1 MISGCG
7 KYLRPLS
14 LCAIKLDRYT
24 MSSIHK
30 NLNYLNNQRGWVL
43 VVGLV
48 ILVMLTILSMALMKT
63 TRLEEKMAGATRDMN
78 LSFQAAETA
87 LRAAETFIE
96 SQTNGSIFDTTNEA
110 NGIYNQNTPE
120 PDNLF
125 TIDWNAKS
133 AEIDGEL
140 EGVALPPRYM
150 IKKLEKIDDE
160 DDTDPTVFRVTVRGT
175 GGTNNR
181 ATLLRSHYAKVFDA
195 EPAGPVGR
203 LSWEQLFPSQ

>member
-1 MISGCG
+1 
-7 KYLRPLS
+7 
-14 LCAIKLDRYT
+14 
-24 MSSIHK
+24 MSSIHR
-30 NLNYLNNQRGWVL
+30 NLNYPDNQRGWVL

-96 SQTNGSIFDTTNEA
+96 SKTEESFFDETNKAI
-110 NGIYNQNTPE
+110 GIYGPTVDE
-120 PDNLF
+120 DITVEWDDDN
-125 TIDWNAKS
+125 S
-133 AEIDGEL
+133 AIAGRLEGDPLVLVPLEL
-140 EGVALPPRYM
+140 EGVAIPAARFM
-150 IKKLEKIDDE
+150 IKQLEQIGDA
-160 DDTDPTVFRVTVRGT
+160 TVFRVTVRGT

-181 ATLLRSHYAKVFDA
+181 ATLLRSHYAKVFGADSS
-195 EPAGPVGR
+195 GPEGR

>member
-1 MISGCG
+1 M
-7 KYLRPLS
+7 LADHRNLTH
-14 LCAIKLDRYT
+14 LD
-24 MSSIHK
+24 
-30 NLNYLNNQRGWVL
+30 NQRGWVL

-96 SQTNGSIFDTTNEA
+96 SKTDESFFDTTSET
-110 NGIYNQNTPE
+110 NGIYSQTDDEPE
-120 PDNLF
+120 NLF
-125 TIDWNAKS
+125 TEVWDDENSKAMF
-133 AEIDGEL
+133 ADEE
-140 EGVALPPRYM
+140 EGLQGVPLSPRYM
-150 IKKLEKIDDE
+150 IKKLEKIDDADVTE
-160 DDTDPTVFRVTVRGT
+160 PTVFRVTGRGT

-181 ATLLRSHYAKVFDA
+181 ATLLRSHYAKKFG
-195 EPAGPVGR
+195 AGSSGTEGR

>member
-1 MISGCG
+1 
-7 KYLRPLS
+7 
-14 LCAIKLDRYT
+14 

-30 NLNYLNNQRGWVL
+30 NLNYPDNQRGWVL

-96 SQTNGSIFDTTNEA
+96 SKTDESFFDTTSET
-110 NGIYNQNTPE
+110 NGIYSQTDDEPE
-120 PDNLF
+120 NLF
-125 TIDWNAKS
+125 TEASWVDENSRAMFDDEVE
-133 AEIDGEL
+133 AL
-140 EGVALPPRYM
+140 QGVSLSPRYM
-150 IKKLEKIDDE
+150 IKKLGKIGSNLTITGYGDDN
-160 DDTDPTVFRVTVRGT
+160 TAPTVFRVTVRGT

-181 ATLLRSHYAKVFDA
+181 ATLLRSHYSKMF
-195 EPAGPVGR
+195 
-203 LSWEQLFPSQ
+203 

>member
-1 MISGCG
+1 
-7 KYLRPLS
+7 
-14 LCAIKLDRYT
+14 

-30 NLNYLNNQRGWVL
+30 NLNYPDNQRGWVL

-87 LRAAETFIE
+87 LRAAETSIE
-96 SQTNGSIFDTTNEA
+96 SKTADWG
-110 NGIYNQNTPE
+110 GPE
-120 PDNLF
+120 
-125 TIDWNAKS
+125 
-133 AEIDGEL
+133 EIDNYVIE
-140 EGVALPPRYM
+140 
-150 IKKLEKIDDE
+150 KLNKFDDA
-160 DDTDPTVFRVTVRGT
+160 DDTEPTVFRVTVRGT

-181 ATLLRSHYAKVFDA
+181 ATLLRSHYAKAFDA
-195 EPAGPVGR
+195 DSAGPVGR

>member
-1 MISGCG
+1 
-7 KYLRPLS
+7 
-14 LCAIKLDRYT
+14 
-24 MSSIHK
+24 MSSIHT
-30 NLNYLNNQRGWVL
+30 NLNYPDNQRGWVL

-96 SQTNGSIFDTTNEA
+96 SKTDESFFDMTSET
-110 NGIYNQNTPE
+110 NGIYSQTDNEPE
-120 PDNLF
+120 DLF
-125 TIDWNAKS
+125 TIDWNDFS
-133 AEIDGEL
+133 AEIDEAIYGEL
-140 EGVALPPRYM
+140 EGVTLLPRYM
-150 IKKLEKIDDE
+150 IKKLWNKIDDAV
-160 DDTDPTVFRVTVRGT
+160 VFRVTVRGT

-181 ATLLRSHYAKVFDA
+181 ATLLRSHYAKVFGAGSA
-195 EPAGPVGR
+195 EPVGR

>member
-1 MISGCG
+1 M
-7 KYLRPLS
+7 LADHRNLTH
-14 LCAIKLDRYT
+14 LD
-24 MSSIHK
+24 
-30 NLNYLNNQRGWVL
+30 NQRGWVL

-96 SQTNGSIFDTTNEA
+96 SQTDASGFDTLV
-110 NGIYNQNTPE
+110 GE
-120 PDNLF
+120 PKDPF
-125 TIDWNAKS
+125 TIDYWDD
-133 AEIDGEL
+133 AEVIDGEL
-140 EGVALPPRYM
+140 EGVASPPRYV
-150 IKKLEKIDDE
+150 IKKIDDE
-160 DDTDPTVFRVTVRGT
+160 DDTAPTVFRVTVRGT

-181 ATLLRSHYAKVFDA
+181 ATLLRSHYAKAFDA
-195 EPAGPVGR
+195 DSEGPVGR